1 TAFNFF
7 YAFGVSINSL
17 TLLGMALAIGM
28 LLDNSVVVM
37 ENIYRLAGRT
47 KDIDQAV
54 KQGVKEVWRSIVAAT
69 LTTAMVFLPFAFSE
83 NFLVGIM
90 GKHVGVSII
99 STLMISLVV
108 ALLLV
113 PMITHTF
120 LKLQVRSR
128 NISFE
133 RISYHNRLIQIYMV
147 LLKSCMRYPART
159 VMGAFGIF
167 FLSLL
172 ISLGISM
179 IKLEEPELVN
189 LTLYVTMPGGT
200 TLENT
205 DLLVAEVEKR
215 LARIKEKKEILS
227 QIYEE
232 EAVIT
237 VSLVKEYKKVR
248 NFSIPKV
255 KQEILNTL
263 EGMEPAVFSWDP
275 PVSSRRFGG
284 ESGGGDDM
292 NFEGMM
298 GFGKQE
304 EKVIIKG
311 ENYEQ
316 ILSQA
321 NLVKY
326 YLSQQS
332 SVEYVNVNVPSAR
345 PEVLLNF
352 DKQMMAVYNIPANTV
367 LSELNSFPREFSS
380 GAKFKQGSDEYDIQI
395 ITNIQ
400 EEEKNRN
407 LNDLKKLPVKGGS
420 NTQFELQNISAFNFN
435 EGATS
440 IKRINQEKQLEV
452 VYAFISEVNDD
463 KDLQTAARLEVD
475 NLVQGI
481 SSPSGISKVVEH
493 ETQDLSDFLFLIP
506 AAILLIYMILA
517 SVFESFATPLV
528 LMFSIPLAGIGSIM
542 ALILTGNSIMNA
554 NVFTGFII
562 LIGIV
567 VNNGII
573 LIDYSQVLQ
582 RRGYRPA
589 RSLMMAGLAR
599 VRPILI
605 TSITTIIALF
615 PLAMGKA
622 EYVTQIGAPFAV
634 TVIGG
639 LGLSTL
645 LTLVFIPTANAG
657 LTSALRWIYTQ
668 KVITKI
674 VILTVYLAG
683 GYWIYTEI
691 DSLVWKIIDYILLV
705 VLTPASIYFVQNSL
719 RKANEKLIA
728 EATPLHIRVRNL
740 VKIYDR
746 DSRFMRE
753 WKSGI
758 IIRQRLGLEKEF
770 TSWRDFDYLVWQ
782 LPLIGFSIYFIYF
795 FLESGFWFFI
805 LPAFLYM
812 LILGTLAP
820 ALKFFSWLK
829 VQARGKWKVRI
840 FMTAYRIFFWGFP
853 LLAMA
858 IFKIRFGLLGLI
870 IPFLV
875 LWYLILAIKVTSD
888 KLYREK
894 IDINRVQGR
903 FKGIR
908 KFFFR
913 LVMVIP
919 VIGKKKIP
927 FKALKGVSFEIDNGM
942 FGLLGPNGAGKST
955 LMRIICGIL
964 EPSYG
969 QITINDF
976 DVREKREELQ
986 GLIGYL
992 PQEFGMYENLTAWE
1006 FLNYMGILKK
1016 LHDRKTRETRVDY
1029 VLEAVHMLSHK
1040 HEK

>member
-1 TAFNFF
+1 MNRDVVNRMQNVNGIANVAVFGGREKSVEIHLREDVCKAYGITPAEIRSVLGNNSRARTFAGKVNHNNQYVFVNVTSDYSQIEEIRELVVREQGTVKLKDVAEIRFGVKEQDSYSRVDGKEAVTMQLTRDTQSNMIDLANRVKDEIAVLNKELKQKDVEIVIQNNSAETMEKNISLIIQLALVGGLLAIFILWIFLKNIRLVVAIGLAIPISVYTAFNFF

-332 SVEYVNVNVPSAR
+332 SVEYVNVNVPSAG
-345 PEVLLNF
+345 P
-352 DKQMMAVYNIPANTV
+352 KYC
-367 LSELNSFPREFSS
+367 S
-380 GAKFKQGSDEYDIQI
+380 
-395 ITNIQ
+395 
-400 EEEKNRN
+400 
-407 LNDLKKLPVKGGS
+407 
-420 NTQFELQNISAFNFN
+420 IS
-435 EGATS
+435 TS
-440 IKRINQEKQLEV
+440 R
-452 VYAFISEVNDD
+452 
-463 KDLQTAARLEVD
+463 
-475 NLVQGI
+475 
-481 SSPSGISKVVEH
+481 
-493 ETQDLSDFLFLIP
+493 
-506 AAILLIYMILA
+506 
-517 SVFESFATPLV
+517 
-528 LMFSIPLAGIGSIM
+528 
-542 ALILTGNSIMNA
+542 
-554 NVFTGFII
+554 
-562 LIGIV
+562 
-567 VNNGII
+567 
-573 LIDYSQVLQ
+573 
-582 RRGYRPA
+582 
-589 RSLMMAGLAR
+589 
-599 VRPILI
+599 
-605 TSITTIIALF
+605 
-615 PLAMGKA
+615 
-622 EYVTQIGAPFAV
+622 
-634 TVIGG
+634 
-639 LGLSTL
+639 
-645 LTLVFIPTANAG
+645 
-657 LTSALRWIYTQ
+657 
-668 KVITKI
+668 
-674 VILTVYLAG
+674 
-683 GYWIYTEI
+683 
-691 DSLVWKIIDYILLV
+691 
-705 VLTPASIYFVQNSL
+705 
-719 RKANEKLIA
+719 
-728 EATPLHIRVRNL
+728 
-740 VKIYDR
+740 
-746 DSRFMRE
+746 
-753 WKSGI
+753 
-758 IIRQRLGLEKEF
+758 
-770 TSWRDFDYLVWQ
+770 
-782 LPLIGFSIYFIYF
+782 
-795 FLESGFWFFI
+795 
-805 LPAFLYM
+805 
-812 LILGTLAP
+812 
-820 ALKFFSWLK
+820 
-829 VQARGKWKVRI
+829 
-840 FMTAYRIFFWGFP
+840 
-853 LLAMA
+853 
-858 IFKIRFGLLGLI
+858 
-870 IPFLV
+870 
-875 LWYLILAIKVTSD
+875 
-888 KLYREK
+888 
-894 IDINRVQGR
+894 
-903 FKGIR
+903 
-908 KFFFR
+908 
-913 LVMVIP
+913 
-919 VIGKKKIP
+919 
-927 FKALKGVSFEIDNGM
+927 
-942 FGLLGPNGAGKST
+942 
-955 LMRIICGIL
+955 
-964 EPSYG
+964 
-969 QITINDF
+969 
-976 DVREKREELQ
+976 
-986 GLIGYL
+986 
-992 PQEFGMYENLTAWE
+992 
-1006 FLNYMGILKK
+1006 
-1016 LHDRKTRETRVDY
+1016 
-1029 VLEAVHMLSHK
+1029 
-1040 HEK
+1040 